1 MAITYGLPY
10 MGSKNSIAKNLIKQ
24 LPRAENFYDLFC
36 GGGAMAHRRALSG
49 KYKHIYCNDL
59 TVAVE
64 YVERARRGEYDNRRQ
79 WVDREEFIKNKNNDV
94 FLTFAWSFGNNGQ
107 RYMYGQHI
115 EPFKKRLHFA
125 YIENDNSLLKEFY
138 SANDIPTGHEAVYK
152 YCLQHSA
159 EIINS
164 YIKWYQLKYIGEVV
178 NIQKLK
184 EDLRADDERLRN
196 YLIEQRNKNKLKNID
211 VDKYLGTNGMRGHY
225 FGRSQW
231 EFPTRENYNKLN
243 DIMNWP
249 LSYDEVCG
257 NIERRNLLKNLQ
269 RLKDLSSSLK
279 NLQALNAMASGKS
292 AARVFRLQH
301 IDSLKRFK
309 DIQNTG
315 ATEWH
320 FSRGSYED
328 VKIKNNSVIYC
339 DIPYRNTKEY
349 SSGAFDY
356 DKFYKWRQSQ
366 KNIYISEYN
375 MPAAEFRE
383 VYNIEKTVLMSAK
396 SNSIKAVDK
405 LFIPRKNKLH
415 FEEVEQLTLY

>member
-59 TVAVE
+59 TGAVE
-64 YVERARRGEYDNRRQ
+64 YVERARRGEYDNRCQ
-79 WVDREEFIKNKNNDV
+79 WVDREEFIKNKNNDI
-94 FLTFAWSFGNNGQ
+94 FLTFVWSFGNNGQ

-115 EPFKKRLHFA
+115 EPLKKRLHFA

-152 YCLQHSA
+152 YCLEHSA
-159 EIINS
+159 EMINS
-164 YIKWYQLKYIGEVV
+164 YIKWYQLKYIGRVV
-178 NIQKLK
+178 DIQQLK
-184 EDLRADDERLRN
+184 ESMRADDERLQN
-196 YLIEQRNKNKLKNID
+196 YLIEQRNKNKLRNID

-225 FGRSQW
+225 FSRSQW
-231 EFPTRENYNKLN
+231 GFPTRENYNKL
-243 DIMNWP
+243 DAIMNWP

-257 NIERRNLLKNLQ
+257 DNIKDDLLK
-269 RLKDLSSSLK
+269 KI
-279 NLQALNAMASGKS
+279 QALNAMASGKS
-292 AARVFRLQH
+292 ASSVFRLQH

-309 DIQNTG
+309 YIQNTG

-339 DIPYRNTKEY
+339 DIPYRNTAGY
-349 SSGAFDY
+349 ISGAFDY
-356 DKFYKWRQSQ
+356 DKFYKWRQTQ
-366 KNIYISEYN
+366 NNIYISEYN

-396 SNSIKAVDK
+396 SNSIKAVEK

-415 FEEVEQLTLY
+415 FQEVEQLTLY

>member
-36 GGGAMAHRRALSG
+36 GGGSMAHRAALSG

-64 YVERARRGEYDNRRQ
+64 YVERARRGEYDNRCQ
-79 WVDREEFIKNKNNDV
+79 WVDREQFIKNKNNDI
-94 FLTFAWSFGNNGQ
+94 FLAFMWSFGNNGQ
-107 RYMYGQHI
+107 RYMYGKHI

-152 YCLQHSA
+152 YCLEHSA

-164 YIKWYQLKYIGEVV
+164 YIEWYQLKYIGKVV
-178 NIQKLK
+178 DISKLK
-184 EDLRADDERLRN
+184 QALRAEEERLRN
-196 YLIEQRNKNKLKNID
+196 YLIEQRNKNKLKSID
-211 VDKYLGTNGMRGHY
+211 VDKYLGTKGMRGHY

-243 DIMNWP
+243 AIMNWP

-257 NIERRNLLKNLQ
+257 DIVKGDLLKNLQ
-269 RLKDLSSSLK
+269 RLKALASGNVSSLFK
-279 NLQALNAMASGKS
+279 LEN
-292 AARVFRLQH
+292 
-301 IDSLKRFK
+301 IDSLKRVK
-309 DIQNTG
+309 AIQNTG
-315 ATEWH
+315 TRQWH
-320 FSRGSYED
+320 FSRGSYDD

-339 DIPYRNTKEY
+339 DIPYRGTQEY
-349 SSGAFDY
+349 ISGAFDY
-356 DKFYKWRQSQ
+356 DKFYKWRQTQ
-366 KNIYISEYN
+366 KNIYIS
-375 MPAAEFRE
+375 
-383 VYNIEKTVLMSAK
+383 
-396 SNSIKAVDK
+396 
-405 LFIPRKNKLH
+405 
-415 FEEVEQLTLY
+415 

>member
-24 LPRAENFYDLFC
+24 LPRRDNFYDLFC
-36 GGGAMAHRRALSG
+36 GGGAMAHRAALSG

-59 TVAVE
+59 TGAVE

-79 WVDREEFIKNKNNDV
+79 WVDREYFNKNKNNDI
-94 FLTFAWSFGNNGQ
+94 FLCFMWSFGNNGQ
-107 RYMYGQHI
+107 QYMYGEHI
-115 EPFKKRLHFA
+115 EPLKKRLHFA

-138 SANDIPTGHEAVYK
+138 SANDIPTGHEAAYK

-164 YIKWYQLKYIGEVV
+164 YIEWYQLKYIGKVV
-178 NIQKLK
+178 DIQKLK
-184 EDLRADDERLRN
+184 EDIRADDERLRN

-211 VDKYLGTNGMRGHY
+211 VDKYLGTKGMRSHY

-257 NIERRNLLKNLQ
+257 DNIKDNL
-269 RLKDLSSSLK
+269 LK
-279 NLQALNAMASGKS
+279 NLQALNALASGKS
-292 AARVFRLQH
+292 AADVFRLKH
-301 IDSLKRFK
+301 IEYLKRVE

-315 ATEWH
+315 TRQWH
-320 FSRGSYED
+320 FSRGSYDD

-339 DIPYRNTKEY
+339 DIPYKSTQEY
-349 SSGAFDY
+349 ISGAFDY
-356 DKFYKWRQSQ
+356 DKFYKWRQTQ
-366 KNIYISEYN
+366 NNIYISEYN

-396 SNSIKAVDK
+396 SNSIKAVEK

>member
-24 LPRAENFYDLFC
+24 LPRRENFYDLFC
-36 GGGAMAHRRALSG
+36 GGGAMAHRAALSG

-59 TVAVE
+59 TGAVE

-79 WVDREEFIKNKNNDV
+79 WVDREYFIKNKNNDI
-94 FLTFAWSFGNNGQ
+94 FLTFMWSFGNNGQ
-107 RYMYGQHI
+107 RYMYGKHI
-115 EPFKKRLHFA
+115 EPLKKRLHFA

-138 SANDIPTGHEAVYK
+138 SAKDIPTGHEAVYK
-152 YCLQHSA
+152 YCLEHSA

-164 YIKWYQLKYIGEVV
+164 YIEWYQLKYIGKVV
-178 NIQKLK
+178 EIQKLK

-196 YLIEQRNKNKLKNID
+196 YLIEQRNKNNLKNID

-243 DIMNWP
+243 AIMNWP

-257 NIERRNLLKNLQ
+257 DNIKDDLLKNLI
-269 RLKDLSSSLK
+269 RLKA
-279 NLQALNAMASGKS
+279 QASGKS
-292 AARVFRLQH
+292 AGRVFDLRY
-301 IDSLKRFK
+301 IECLKRFK
-309 DIQNTG
+309 NIQNTG
-315 ATEWH
+315 TRQWH
-320 FSRGSYED
+320 FSRGSYDD

-339 DIPYRNTKEY
+339 DIPYRGTNEY
-349 SSGAFDY
+349 ISGAFDY
-356 DKFYKWRQSQ
+356 DKFYKWRQTQ
-366 KNIYISEYN
+366 DNIYISEYN
-375 MPAAEFRE
+375 MPAAEFRD
-383 VYNIEKTVLMSAK
+383 VYNIEKTVLMSSK
-396 SNSIKAVDK
+396 SNSIKAFEK
-405 LFIPRKNKLH
+405 LFISRKNKLH

>member
-24 LPRAENFYDLFC
+24 LPRRDNFYDLFC
-36 GGGAMAHRRALSG
+36 GGGAIAHRAALSG

-59 TVAVE
+59 TGAVE
-64 YVERARRGEYDNRRQ
+64 YVERALRGEYDNRLE
-79 WVDREEFIKNKNNDV
+79 WVDREYFNKNKNNDI
-94 FLTFAWSFGNNGQ
+94 FLRFMWSFGNNGQ
-107 RYMYGQHI
+107 NYMYGKHI

-152 YCLQHSA
+152 YCSEHSA

-164 YIKWYQLKYIGEVV
+164 YIDWYQLKYIGKVV
-178 NIQKLK
+178 DISKSK
-184 EDLRADDERLRN
+184 EDMRADDERLRN

-231 EFPTRENYNKLN
+231 EFPTREIYNKLN
-243 DIMNWP
+243 AIMNWP

-257 NIERRNLLKNLQ
+257 DNIKNNLLKNLL
-269 RLKDLSSSLK
+269 RLK
-279 NLQALNAMASGKS
+279 ALASGKS
-292 AARVFRLQH
+292 VGRVFRLPN
-301 IDSLKRFK
+301 IDRLKRVK

-315 ATEWH
+315 TRQWH
-320 FSRGSYED
+320 FSRGSYDD

-339 DIPYRNTKEY
+339 DIPYRDTTEY
-349 SSGAFDY
+349 ISGAFDY
-356 DKFYKWRQSQ
+356 DKFYKWRQTQ
-366 KNIYISEYN
+366 NNIYISEYN

-383 VYNIEKTVLMSAK
+383 VYNIEKPVLLSAK
-396 SNSIKAVDK
+396 GNNKKAVEK
-405 LFIPRKNKLH
+405 LFIPRKNKLY

>member
-36 GGGAMAHRRALSG
+36 GGGAMAHRASLSG

-59 TVAVE
+59 TGAVE

-79 WVDREEFIKNKNNDV
+79 WVDREEFIKNKNNDIFIDFV
-94 FLTFAWSFGNNGQ
+94 WSFGNAGKH
-107 RYMYGQHI
+107 YMYGEHI
-115 EPFKKRLHFA
+115 EHFKKRLHFA

-138 SANDIPTGHEAVYK
+138 NANDIPTGHEAVYK
-152 YCLQHSA
+152 YCLEHST

-164 YIKWYQLKYIGEVV
+164 YIEWYQLKYIGKVV
-178 NIQKLK
+178 DIQKLK
-184 EDLRADDERLRN
+184 EAMRADDERLRN

-211 VDKYLGTNGMRGHY
+211 IDKYLDTNGMRGHY

-231 EFPTRENYNKLN
+231 EFPTREIYNKLN
-243 DIMNWP
+243 AIMNWP
-249 LSYDEVCG
+249 LTYDEVCG
-257 NIERRNLLKNLQ
+257 DNVKDELLKNLL
-269 RLKDLSSSLK
+269 RLKA
-279 NLQALNAMASGKS
+279 QASGKS
-292 AARVFRLQH
+292 AARVFTLKH
-301 IDSLKRFK
+301 IESLKRFK
-309 DIQNTG
+309 KIQNTG
-315 ATEWH
+315 TRQWH

-339 DIPYRNTKEY
+339 DIPYRNTAEY
-349 SSGAFDY
+349 ISGAFDY
-356 DKFYKWRQSQ
+356 DKFYKWRQTQ
-366 KNIYISEYN
+366 NNIYISKYN
-375 MPAAEFRE
+375 MPAAEFKE

-396 SNSIKAVDK
+396 SNGIKAVEK

-415 FEEVEQLTLY
+415 FQEVEQLTLY

>member
-24 LPRAENFYDLFC
+24 LPRRENFYDLFC
-36 GGGAMAHRRALSG
+36 GGGSMAHRAALSG

-59 TVAVE
+59 TGAVE

-79 WVDREEFIKNKNNDV
+79 WVDREYFIKNKNNDI
-94 FLTFAWSFGNNGQ
+94 FLTFMWSFGNNGQ

-115 EPFKKRLHFA
+115 EPLKKRLHFA

-164 YIKWYQLKYIGEVV
+164 YIEWYQLKSIGKVV
-178 NIQKLK
+178 DIQKSK
-184 EDLRADDERLRN
+184 EDMRADDERLRN
-196 YLIEQRNKNKLKNID
+196 YLIEQRNKNKLKSID
-211 VDKYLGTNGMRGHY
+211 VDKYLGTNGMRSHY

-243 DIMNWP
+243 AIMNWP

-257 NIERRNLLKNLQ
+257 DIVINNLLKNLQ
-269 RLKDLSSSLK
+269 RLKA
-279 NLQALNAMASGKS
+279 QACGKS
-292 AARVFRLQH
+292 VERIFRVQH
-301 IDSLKRFK
+301 IECLKRVK

-315 ATEWH
+315 TRQWH
-320 FSRGSYED
+320 FSRGSYDD

-339 DIPYRNTKEY
+339 DIPYKSTAEY
-349 SSGAFDY
+349 ISGAFDY
-356 DKFYKWRQSQ
+356 DKFYKWRQTQ

-383 VYNIEKTVLMSAK
+383 VYSIEKTVLMSAK
-396 SNSIKAVDK
+396 GNDKKTVEK
-405 LFIPRKNKLH
+405 LFTPRKNKLH

>member
-36 GGGAMAHRRALSG
+36 GGGSMAHRAALSG

-59 TVAVE
+59 TGAVE
-64 YVERARRGEYDNRRQ
+64 YVERARRGEYDNRCQ
-79 WVDREEFIKNKNNDV
+79 WVDREEFIKNKNNDI
-94 FLTFAWSFGNNGQ
+94 FLCFMWSFGNNGQ

-115 EPFKKRLHFA
+115 EPLKKRLHFA

-138 SANDIPTGHEAVYK
+138 SANDIPTDHEAVYK

-164 YIKWYQLKYIGEVV
+164 YKKWYQLKYIGEVA

-196 YLIEQRNKNKLKNID
+196 YLIEQRNKNKLRNID

-269 RLKDLSSSLK
+269 
-279 NLQALNAMASGKS
+279 ALNAMASGKS

-301 IDSLKRFK
+301 IERLKRIK
-309 DIQNTG
+309 AIQNTG
-315 ATEWH
+315 TRQWH
-320 FSRGSYED
+320 FSRGSYDD

-339 DIPYRNTKEY
+339 DIPYKDTTEY
-349 SSGAFDY
+349 ISGAFDY
-356 DKFYKWRQSQ
+356 DKFYKWRQTQ
-366 KNIYISEYN
+366 DNIYISEYN

-383 VYNIEKTVLMSAK
+383 VYNIEKTVKLSSK
-396 SNSIKAVDK
+396 GNDKKAVEK

>member
-24 LPRAENFYDLFC
+24 LPRRDNFYDLFC
-36 GGGAMAHRRALSG
+36 GGGSMAHRAALSG

-59 TVAVE
+59 TGAVE
-64 YVERARRGEYDNRRQ
+64 YVERARRGEYDNRRE
-79 WVDREEFIKNKNNDV
+79 WVDREYFNKNKNNDI
-94 FLTFAWSFGNNGQ
+94 FLAFMWSFGNNGQ
-107 RYMYGQHI
+107 RYMYGEHI
-115 EPFKKRLHFA
+115 EPLKKRLHFA

-152 YCLQHSA
+152 YCLEHSV

-164 YIKWYQLKYIGEVV
+164 YIEWYQLKYIGKVV
-178 NIQKLK
+178 DISKLK
-184 EDLRADDERLRN
+184 QALRTDDERLRN

-211 VDKYLGTNGMRGHY
+211 VDKYLGTNGMRRHY

-243 DIMNWP
+243 DIMDWP

-257 NIERRNLLKNLQ
+257 DIVRDELFTLKNLS
-269 RLKDLSSSLK
+269 RLKA
-279 NLQALNAMASGKS
+279 QASGNVS
-292 AARVFRLQH
+292 SPFRLQH
-301 IDSLKRFK
+301 INRLKRFK
-309 DIQNTG
+309 AIQNTG
-315 ATEWH
+315 TRQWH
-320 FSRGSYED
+320 FSRGSYDD

-339 DIPYRNTKEY
+339 DIPYKDTAEY
-349 SSGAFDY
+349 ISGAFDY
-356 DKFYKWRQSQ
+356 DKFYKWRQTQ
-366 KNIYISEYN
+366 NNIYISEYN

-383 VYNIEKTVLMSAK
+383 VYNIEKTVLMSPK
-396 SNSIKAVDK
+396 GKRIKAVEK
-405 LFIPRKNKLH
+405 LFIPIKNKLH

>member
-10 MGSKNSIAKNLIKQ
+10 MGSKNRIAKNLIKQ

-36 GGGAMAHRRALSG
+36 GGGSMAHRAALSG

-59 TVAVE
+59 TGAVE
-64 YVERARRGEYDNRRQ
+64 YVERARRGEYDNRCQ

-94 FLTFAWSFGNNGQ
+94 FLTFVWSYGNNGQ
-107 RYMYGQHI
+107 LYMYGQYI
-115 EPFKKRLHFA
+115 EPLKKRLHFA

-159 EIINS
+159 EIISS
-164 YIKWYQLKYIGEVV
+164 YIEWYQLKYIGEVV

-196 YLIEQRNKNKLKNID
+196 YLIEQRNKNKLRNID

-243 DIMNWP
+243 AIMNWP

-257 NIERRNLLKNLQ
+257 DNIKDDLLKNLQ
-269 RLKDLSSSLK
+269 S
-279 NLQALNAMASGKS
+279 LNAMASGNAS
-292 AARVFRLQH
+292 SLFRLQH
-301 IDSLKRFK
+301 IERLKRFK
-309 DIQNTG
+309 EIQNTG

-339 DIPYRNTKEY
+339 NIPYRNTAEY
-349 SSGAFDY
+349 ISGAFDY
-356 DKFYKWRQSQ
+356 DKFYKWRQTQ
-366 KNIYISEYN
+366 NNIYISEYN

-396 SNSIKAVDK
+396 GNDKKAVEK

-415 FEEVEQLTLY
+415 FQEVEQLTLY

>member
-10 MGSKNSIAKNLIKQ
+10 MGSKNRIAKNLIKQ
-24 LPRAENFYDLFC
+24 LPRRENFYDLFC
-36 GGGAMAHRRALSG
+36 GGGAMAHRAALSG

-59 TVAVE
+59 TGAVE
-64 YVERARRGEYDNRRQ
+64 YVERARRGEYDNRCQ
-79 WVDREEFIKNKNNDV
+79 WVSREQFIKNKNNDI
-94 FLTFAWSFGNNGQ
+94 FLCFMWSFGNNSQ
-107 RYMYGQHI
+107 RYMYGEHI
-115 EPFKKRLHFA
+115 EPLKKRLHFA

-164 YIKWYQLKYIGEVV
+164 YIEWYQLKYIGKVV
-178 NIQKLK
+178 DISKLK
-184 EDLRADDERLRN
+184 QALRADDERLRN

-211 VDKYLGTNGMRGHY
+211 VDKFLGTNGMRGHY

-249 LSYDEVCG
+249 LSYDEVCDD
-257 NIERRNLLKNLQ
+257 IAKDELLKNLQ
-269 RLKDLSSSLK
+269 RLKA
-279 NLQALNAMASGKS
+279 QASGENVGC
-292 AARVFRLQH
+292 VFRLQH
-301 IDSLKRFK
+301 IDILKRIK
-309 DIQNTG
+309 AIQNTG
-315 ATEWH
+315 TRQWH
-320 FSRGSYED
+320 FSRGSYDD

-339 DIPYRNTKEY
+339 DIPYKGTQEY
-349 SSGAFDY
+349 ISGAFDY
-356 DKFYKWRQSQ
+356 DKFYKWRQTQ

-383 VYNIEKTVLMSAK
+383 VYNIEKTVLLSAK
-396 SNSIKAVDK
+396 GCNKKAVEK

-415 FEEVEQLTLY
+415 FQEVEQLTLY

>member
-36 GGGAMAHRRALSG
+36 GGGSMAHRRALSG

-59 TVAVE
+59 TGAVE
-64 YVERARRGEYDNRRQ
+64 YVERARRGEYDNRCQ
-79 WVDREEFIKNKNNDV
+79 WVDREEFIKNKNNDI
-94 FLTFAWSFGNNGQ
+94 FLTFVWSFGNNGQ

-152 YCLQHSA
+152 YCLQHST

-164 YIKWYQLKYIGEVV
+164 YIKLYQLKYIGEVV

-196 YLIEQRNKNKLKNID
+196 YLIEQRKKNKLRNID

-257 NIERRNLLKNLQ
+257 DNIKDEQLKNLI
-269 RLKDLSSSLK
+269 RLQ
-279 NLQALNAMASGKS
+279 NLASGKS
-292 AARVFRLQH
+292 ARGVFRLQH
-301 IDSLKRFK
+301 LDRSKRLKA
-309 DIQNTG
+309 IQNTG
-315 ATEWH
+315 TRQWH
-320 FSRGSYED
+320 FSRGSYDD

-339 DIPYRNTKEY
+339 DIPYKNTAGY
-349 SSGAFDY
+349 ISGAFDY
-356 DKFYKWRQSQ
+356 DKFYKWRQTQ
-366 KNIYISEYN
+366 NNIYISEYN

-396 SNSIKAVDK
+396 GNDKKAVEN

-415 FEEVEQLTLY
+415 FQEVEQLTLY

>member
-36 GGGAMAHRRALSG
+36 GGGAMAHRAALSG

-59 TVAVE
+59 TGAVE
-64 YVERARRGEYDNRRQ
+64 YVERARRGEFDNRCQ
-79 WVDREEFIKNKNNDV
+79 WVDREEFIKNKNNDI
-94 FLTFAWSFGNNGQ
+94 FLTFVWSFGNNGK

-115 EPFKKRLHFA
+115 EPLKKRLHFA
-125 YIENDNSLLKEFY
+125 FIENDNSLLKEFY
-138 SANDIPTGHEAVYK
+138 SANNIPTGHEAVYK

-164 YIKWYQLKYIGEVV
+164 YIKWYQLKYIGELVD
-178 NIQKLK
+178 IQKLK
-184 EDLRADDERLRN
+184 ESTQEDDERLRN
-196 YLIEQRNKNKLKNID
+196 YLIEQRNKNKLKSID

-231 EFPTRENYNKLN
+231 EFPTREIYNKLN
-243 DIMNWP
+243 AIMNWP
-249 LSYDEVCG
+249 LSYDEVYG
-257 NIERRNLLKNLQ
+257 DNIKDNLLKNLQ
-269 RLKDLSSSLK
+269 ALKA
-279 NLQALNAMASGKS
+279 QASGKS
-292 AARVFRLQH
+292 TARVFTLRL
-301 IDSLKRFK
+301 IESLKRFK

-320 FSRGSYED
+320 FSRGSYDD

-339 DIPYRNTKEY
+339 DIPYKGTAEY
-349 SSGAFDY
+349 ISGAFDY
-356 DKFYKWRQSQ
+356 DKFYKWRQTQ
-366 KNIYISEYN
+366 DNIYISEYN

-383 VYNIEKTVLMSAK
+383 VYNIEKTVLMSSK
-396 SNSIKAVDK
+396 SNSIKAVEK

>member
-10 MGSKNSIAKNLIKQ
+10 MGSKNSIANKLIKQ

-36 GGGAMAHRRALSG
+36 GGGAMAHRAALSG

-59 TVAVE
+59 TGAVE
-64 YVERARRGEYDNRRQ
+64 YVERARRGEYDNRCQ
-79 WVDREEFIKNKNNDV
+79 WVDREEFIKNKNNDI
-94 FLTFAWSFGNNGQ
+94 FLTFVWSFGNNGQ

-152 YCLQHSA
+152 YCLEHSA
-159 EIINS
+159 EIISS
-164 YIKWYQLKYIGEVV
+164 YIEWYQLKYIGKVV

-184 EDLRADDERLRN
+184 ESLRADDERLRN

-211 VDKYLGTNGMRGHY
+211 VDKYLGTNGMSSHY

-231 EFPTRENYNKLN
+231 EFPTREIYNKLN
-243 DIMNWP
+243 AIMNWP

-257 NIERRNLLKNLQ
+257 DNVKDELLK
-269 RLKDLSSSLK
+269 K
-279 NLQALNAMASGKS
+279 LQALNALASGKS
-292 AARVFRLQH
+292 ASSVFRLQH
-301 IDSLKRFK
+301 IDRSKRFK
-309 DIQNTG
+309 EIQNTG

-339 DIPYRNTKEY
+339 DIPYRNTEGY
-349 SSGAFDY
+349 ISGAFDY
-356 DKFYKWRQSQ
+356 DKFYKWRQTQ
-366 KNIYISEYN
+366 NNIYISEYN

-383 VYNIEKTVLMSAK
+383 VYNIEKTVKLSSK
-396 SNSIKAVDK
+396 GNSKKAVEK

-415 FEEVEQLTLY
+415 FQEVEQLTLY

>member
-1 MAITYGLPY
+1 MAIIYGLPY

-59 TVAVE
+59 TGAVE
-64 YVERARRGEYDNRRQ
+64 YVERARRGEYDNRCQ
-79 WVDREEFIKNKNNDV
+79 WVDREEFIKNKNNDI

-107 RYMYGQHI
+107 HYMYSQHI
-115 EPFKKRLHFA
+115 EPFKKRWHFA

-159 EIINS
+159 EIISS
-164 YIKWYQLKYIGEVV
+164 YIEWYQLKYIGKGMD
-178 NIQKLK
+178 IQKLK
-184 EDLRADDERLRN
+184 ESLRADDERLRN
-196 YLIEQRNKNKLKNID
+196 YLIEQRNKNKLRNID

-225 FGRSQW
+225 FSRSQW
-231 EFPTRENYNKLN
+231 GFPTRENYNKL
-243 DIMNWP
+243 DAIMNWP

-269 RLKDLSSSLK
+269 
-279 NLQALNAMASGKS
+279 ALNAMASGNAS
-292 AARVFRLQH
+292 SLFRLQH
-301 IDSLKRFK
+301 IERLKRFK

-315 ATEWH
+315 TRQWH

-339 DIPYRNTKEY
+339 DIPYKDTAGY
-349 SSGAFDY
+349 ISGAFDY
-356 DKFYKWRQSQ
+356 DKFYKWRQTQ
-366 KNIYISEYN
+366 NNIYISEYN

-415 FEEVEQLTLY
+415 FQEVEQLTLY

>member
-24 LPRAENFYDLFC
+24 LPRRENFYDLFC
-36 GGGAMAHRRALSG
+36 GGGSMAPRAALSG

-59 TVAVE
+59 TGAVE

-79 WVDREEFIKNKNNDV
+79 WVDREYFNKNKNNDI
-94 FLTFAWSFGNNGQ
+94 FLCFMWSFGNNGQ
-107 RYMYGQHI
+107 KYMYGKHI

-138 SANDIPTGHEAVYK
+138 STNDIPTGHEAVYK
-152 YCLQHSA
+152 YCLEHST

-164 YIKWYQLKYIGEVV
+164 YIEWYQLKYFGKVV
-178 NIQKLK
+178 DISKLK
-184 EDLRADDERLRN
+184 QPTRADYERLRN
-196 YLIEQRNKNKLKNID
+196 YLIEQRNKNKLKSID

-231 EFPTRENYNKLN
+231 EFPNRENYNKLN
-243 DIMNWP
+243 AIMNWP
-249 LSYDEVCG
+249 LSYDEVYG
-257 NIERRNLLKNLQ
+257 DIVRY
-269 RLKDLSSSLK
+269 DLLK
-279 NLQALNAMASGKS
+279 NLQALNALASGKS
-292 AARVFRLQH
+292 ASSLFRLQH
-301 IDSLKRFK
+301 IERLKRVK
-309 DIQNTG
+309 YIQNTG
-315 ATEWH
+315 TRQWH
-320 FSRGSYED
+320 FSRGSYDD

-339 DIPYRNTKEY
+339 DIPYRSTKEY
-349 SSGAFDY
+349 ISGAFDY
-356 DKFYKWRQSQ
+356 DRFYKWRQTQ
-366 KNIYISEYN
+366 DNIYISEYN

-383 VYNIEKTVLMSAK
+383 VYNIEKTVLMSSK
-396 SNSIKAVDK
+396 SNSIKAFEK

>member
-24 LPRAENFYDLFC
+24 LPRRENFYDLFC
-36 GGGAMAHRRALSG
+36 GGGAMAHRAALSG

-59 TVAVE
+59 TGAVE
-64 YVERARRGEYDNRRQ
+64 YVEHARRGEYDNRRE
-79 WVDREEFIKNKNNDV
+79 WVSREQFIKNKNNDI
-94 FLTFAWSFGNNGQ
+94 FLRFMWSFGNNGQ
-107 RYMYGQHI
+107 RYMYGKHI
-115 EPFKKRLHFA
+115 EPLKKRLHFA

-138 SANDIPTGHEAVYK
+138 SANDIPTGHEGVYK

-164 YIKWYQLKYIGEVV
+164 YIEWYQLKYIGKVV
-178 NIQKLK
+178 DISKLK
-184 EDLRADDERLRN
+184 QALRANDERLRN

-211 VDKYLGTNGMRGHY
+211 VDKYLGTSGMRGHY

-257 NIERRNLLKNLQ
+257 DIVKYDLLKNLQ
-269 RLKDLSSSLK
+269 RLKA
-279 NLQALNAMASGKS
+279 QASGES
-292 AARVFRLQH
+292 VGRMFRLQH
-301 IDSLKRFK
+301 IDSLKRIK

-315 ATEWH
+315 TRQWH
-320 FSRGSYED
+320 FSRGSYDD

-339 DIPYRNTKEY
+339 DIPYRGTAEY
-349 SSGAFDY
+349 ISGDFDY
-356 DKFYKWRQSQ
+356 DKFYKWRQTQ

-396 SNSIKAVDK
+396 SNSIKAVEK

>member
-24 LPRAENFYDLFC
+24 LPRRENFYDLFC
-36 GGGAMAHRRALSG
+36 GGGAMAHRAALSG

-59 TVAVE
+59 TGAVE
-64 YVERARRGEYDNRRQ
+64 YVERARRGEYDNRRE
-79 WVDREEFIKNKNNDV
+79 WVSREQFIKNKNNDI
-94 FLTFAWSFGNNGQ
+94 FLTFMWSFGNNG
-107 RYMYGQHI
+107 RDYMYGKHI
-115 EPFKKRLHFA
+115 EPLKKRLHFA

-152 YCLQHSA
+152 YCLEHSA

-164 YIKWYQLKYIGEVV
+164 YIEWYQLKYIGKVV
-178 NIQKLK
+178 DISKLK
-184 EDLRADDERLRN
+184 QALRADDERLRN

-231 EFPTRENYNKLN
+231 DFPTRENYNKL
-243 DIMNWP
+243 DAIMNWP

-257 NIERRNLLKNLQ
+257 DNIKDKLFKLKNLI
-269 RLKDLSSSLK
+269 RLKA
-279 NLQALNAMASGKS
+279 QASGKS
-292 AARVFRLQH
+292 YEIVFRLEH
-301 IDSLKRFK
+301 IDRLKRFK
-309 DIQNTG
+309 YIQNTG
-315 ATEWH
+315 TRQWH
-320 FSRGSYED
+320 FSRGSYDD

-339 DIPYRNTKEY
+339 DIPYKSVTEY
-349 SSGAFDY
+349 ISGAFDY
-356 DKFYKWRQSQ
+356 DKFYKWRQTQ
-366 KNIYISEYN
+366 NNIYISEYN

-383 VYNIEKTVLMSAK
+383 VYNIEKTVLISAK
-396 SNSIKAVDK
+396 DNDKKAVEK
-405 LFIPRKNKLH
+405 LFIPMKNKLH